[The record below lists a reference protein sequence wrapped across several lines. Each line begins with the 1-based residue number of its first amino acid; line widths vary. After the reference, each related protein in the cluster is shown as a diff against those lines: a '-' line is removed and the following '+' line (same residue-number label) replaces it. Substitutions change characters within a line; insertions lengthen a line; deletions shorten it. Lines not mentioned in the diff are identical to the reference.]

1 MFSTEY
7 YCLVASLRE
16 WTLDSDTKGF
26 DVREILEEIFDE
38 LTAKDRKAVELLYA
52 YYDCENIIAMRN
64 NRNRHNRH
72 NNLANLTAEQLKDVL
87 ENRNYA
93 LLPENVAKVV
103 KLYNEADD
111 DERDDDVVL
120 NDNFEHALFEAY
132 YKDLSASKVRFLDKW
147 GEFDRTLRNIS
158 AAVAAREAGRV
169 ISEVTV
175 GGGEI
180 VAQLAQSSASDFGLR
195 GELQY
200 IDSVIS
206 AITEETNIVEK
217 ERKIDAVR
225 WSEAEDIAINDYF
238 DIDYILSYLVKVNIV
253 ARWTLLSPEVGRE
266 MLDKLIASLD
276 ASALVEKQA
285 KQ

>member
-26 DVREILEEIFDE
+26 DVREILDEILGE
-38 LTAKDRKAVELLYA
+38 LTEKDAKAVRLLYA
-52 YYDCENIIAMRN
+52 YYDCENVIAVRN
-64 NRNRHNRH
+64 NRNRHND
-72 NNLANLTAEQLKDVL
+72 LGNLTVEELKDVL

-93 LLPENVAKVV
+93 LLPQNVAAVV

-111 DERDDDVVL
+111 EERDEDAMVDDS
-120 NDNFEHALFEAY
+120 FEHAIFEAY
-132 YKDLSASKVRFLDKW
+132 YKDLAASKSKFLNKW

-158 AAVAAREAGRV
+158 AAVAAREAGRS
-169 ISEVTV
+169 IKDVTV

-180 VAQLAQSSASDFGLR
+180 VAQLAQSSAADFGLR

-200 IDSVIS
+200 IDAVIS
-206 AITEETNIVEK
+206 AITDETNIVEK

-225 WSEAEDIAINDYF
+225 WAEAEDIAVYDYF
-238 DIDYILSYLVKVNIV
+238 NINYILSYLVKANIV

>member
-1 MFSTEY
+1 M
-7 YCLVASLRE
+7 
-16 WTLDSDTKGF
+16 
-26 DVREILEEIFDE
+26 
-38 LTAKDRKAVELLYA
+38 LYA

-64 NRNRHNRH
+64 NRNRH

-158 AAVAAREAGRV
+158 AAVAAREAGRT

-180 VAQLAQSSASDFGLR
+180 VAQLAQSSAADFGLR

-200 IDSVIS
+200 IDAVIS

-217 ERKIDAVR
+217 ERKIDSVR
-225 WSEAEDIAINDYF
+225 WSEAEDIAVNDYF
-238 DIDYILSYLVKVNIV
+238 DINYILSYLVKVNIV

-266 MLDKLIASLD
+266 MLNKLIASLD
-276 ASALVEKQA
+276 ASAIVEKQA

>member
-26 DVREILEEIFDE
+26 DVREILDEILDE

-52 YYDCENIIAMRN
+52 YYDCENIISLRN
-64 NRNRHNRH
+64 KRNRH
-72 NNLANLTAEQLKDVL
+72 NNLANLSAEQLKDVL

-93 LLPENVAKVV
+93 LLPENVAAVV
-103 KLYNEADD
+103 KLYNEVD
-111 DERDDDVVL
+111 DEERDEDVVVG
-120 NDNFEHALFEAY
+120 DNFEHALFDAY
-132 YKDLSASKVRFLDKW
+132 YKDLSASMVRFLKKW

-175 GGGEI
+175 GGGAI

>member
-26 DVREILEEIFDE
+26 DVREILDEILDE

-52 YYDCENIIAMRN
+52 YYDCENIISLRN
-64 NRNRHNRH
+64 KRNRY
-72 NNLANLTAEQLKDVL
+72 NNLANLSAEQLKDVL

-93 LLPENVAKVV
+93 LLPENVAAVV
-103 KLYNEADD
+103 KLYNEVD
-111 DERDDDVVL
+111 DEERDEDVVVG
-120 NDNFEHALFEAY
+120 DNFEHALFDAY
-132 YKDLSASKVRFLDKW
+132 YKDLSASKVRFLKKW

>member
-26 DVREILEEIFDE
+26 DVREILDEIFEE
-38 LTAKDRKAVELLYA
+38 LTDKDRKAVELLYA
-52 YYDCENIIAMRN
+52 YYDCENIIALRN
-64 NRNRHNRH
+64 NRNRHNSLGL
-72 NNLANLTAEQLKDVL
+72 LAPEELKDVL

-93 LLPENVAKVV
+93 LLPKYVADVV

-111 DERDDDVVL
+111 EERDDEVTLDES
-120 NDNFEHALFEAY
+120 FEHALFEAY
-132 YKDLSASKVRFLDKW
+132 YKDLSASKVRFLAKW

-180 VAQLAQSSASDFGLR
+180 VAQLSQSSAADFGLR

-200 IDSVIS
+200 IDAVIS
-206 AITEETNIVEK
+206 AITDETNIVEK

-225 WSEAEDIAINDYF
+225 WAEAEDIAINDYF
-238 DIDYILSYLVKVNIV
+238 DINFILSYLVKVNIV

-266 MLDKLIASLD
+266 MLNKLIASLD
-276 ASALVEKQA
+276 ASAIVEKQA

>member
-26 DVREILEEIFDE
+26 DVREILDEIMGE

-52 YYDCENIIAMRN
+52 YYDCENIIALRN
-64 NRNRHNRH
+64 NRNRHN
-72 NNLANLTAEQLKDVL
+72 NLGRLTPEEVKDVL

-93 LLPENVAKVV
+93 LLPKNVAEVV
-103 KLYNEADD
+103 KLYTEADD
-111 DERDDDVVL
+111 EEECDEKVVL
-120 NDNFEHALFEAY
+120 SDNFEHALFEAY
-132 YKDLSASKVRFLDKW
+132 YKDLSASKVRFLVKW

-180 VAQLAQSSASDFGLR
+180 VAQLSQSSAADFGLR

-200 IDSVIS
+200 IDAVIS
-206 AITEETNIVEK
+206 AITDETNIVEK

-266 MLDKLIASLD
+266 MLNKLIASLD

>member
-26 DVREILEEIFDE
+26 DVREILDEILDE
-38 LTAKDRKAVELLYA
+38 LTAKDRKAVELLYV
-52 YYDCENIIAMRN
+52 YYDCENIISLRN
-64 NRNRHNRH
+64 KRNRH
-72 NNLANLTAEQLKDVL
+72 NNLANLSAEQLKDVL

-93 LLPENVAKVV
+93 LLPENVAAVV
-103 KLYNEADD
+103 KLYNEVD
-111 DERDDDVVL
+111 DEERDEDVVVG
-120 NDNFEHALFEAY
+120 DNFEHALFDAY
-132 YKDLSASKVRFLDKW
+132 YKDLSASKVRFLKKW

>member
-26 DVREILEEIFDE
+26 DVREILDEILEE
-38 LTAKDRKAVELLYA
+38 LTANDRKAVELLYA
-52 YYDCENIIAMRN
+52 YYDCENIIALRN
-64 NRNRHNRH
+64 NRNRHNDLG
-72 NNLANLTAEQLKDVL
+72 NLSIEELKDVL

-93 LLPENVAKVV
+93 KLPECVAKVV

-111 DERDDDVVL
+111 EERDEEVSLD
-120 NDNFEHALFEAY
+120 DNFQRAIFDAY
-132 YKDLSASKVRFLDKW
+132 YKDLAASKASFLNKW

-158 AAVAAREAGRV
+158 AAVAAREAGRA
-169 ISEVTV
+169 IKDVTV

-180 VAQLAQSSASDFGLR
+180 VAQLAQSSAADFGLR

-200 IDSVIS
+200 IDAVIS
-206 AITEETNIVEK
+206 AITEEQNIVEK
-217 ERKIDAVR
+217 ERKIDAIR
-225 WSEAEDIAINDYF
+225 WAEAEDIAVYDYF
-238 DIDYILSYLVKVNIV
+238 TINYILSYLVKVNIV

-266 MLDKLIASLD
+266 MLNKLIASLD
-276 ASALVEKQA
+276 ASKIVEKQA

>member
-26 DVREILEEIFDE
+26 DVREILDEILDE

-52 YYDCENIIAMRN
+52 YYDCENIISLCNKR
-64 NRNRHNRH
+64 NRH
-72 NNLANLTAEQLKDVL
+72 NNLANLSAEQLKDVL

-93 LLPENVAKVV
+93 LLPENVAAVV
-103 KLYNEADD
+103 KLYNEVD
-111 DERDDDVVL
+111 DEERDEDVVVG
-120 NDNFEHALFEAY
+120 DNFEHALFDAY
-132 YKDLSASKVRFLDKW
+132 YKDLSASKVRFLKKW